1 MAKLNRKILGLLVLI
16 LAISVVIGIN
26 LLKNPILIDAEPEGV
41 EVTVY
46 NSDLGVVKEYRTKFL
61 NRGVNDVLYEGVAS
75 RIDPTSVRLKSVNS
89 EINILEQNFK
99 YDLVSKEKIL
109 ERYIDKE
116 ISAYQIYG
124 DNKEI
129 ITGKLLSF
137 TGDQLVIQDSEGKI
151 QILSSNNLLLPKLPD
166 GLITKPALEWLV
178 DSSEDKNHTLELSY
192 MTSGMNWNANYIAV
206 VNKDDSN
213 LDMNGWVTVT
223 NNAGTTFK
231 DASLKLVAGDIHRAS
246 VPAYGGISDYAIA
259 EKAITSRFAEEKLF
273 EYHMYDLKGKTTLR
287 NNEQKQISL
296 LSADNVNVEKE
307 YVYENS
313 YGWYYGSGRTN
324 KINVMLNFNNTEK
337 NNLGIALPKGT
348 VRVFKKDNSGKLQF
362 IGEDNIDHTPKD
374 EIIRIFVGQ
383 AFDVLGER
391 KQMDYKAISD
401 RVYEYVWEI
410 TLKNHKDSDI
420 VVTVLENT
428 GGDWE
433 VTEETY
439 PHVKESNNRIK
450 WRIPVKA
457 NSESKLTYTIR
468 YKW

>member
-1 MAKLNRKILGLLVLI
+1 MAKLNVKILGLFILI
-16 LAISVVIGIN
+16 LTISAVIGIT
-26 LLKNPILIDAEPEGV
+26 LLKNPILINTEPEGI

-61 NRGVNDVLYEGVAS
+61 NKGLNDVLYESVAS
-75 RIDPTSVRLKSVNS
+75 RIDPTSVRLKSLKG
-89 EINILEQNFK
+89 EINILEQNFQ
-99 YDLVSKEKIL
+99 YDLVSREKIL

-137 TGDQLVIQDSEGKI
+137 TGDHLVIQDSEGKI
-151 QILSSNNLLLPKLPD
+151 QILSSNNLLLPKLPE
-166 GLITKPALEWLV
+166 GLITKPTLEWILE
-178 DSSEDKNHTLELSY
+178 SSEDKNHTLELSY
-192 MTSGMNWNANYIAV
+192 MTSGMGWSANYVAV
-206 VNKDDSN
+206 VNNDDSK
-213 LDMNGWVTVT
+213 LDLNGWVTVT
-223 NNAGTTFK
+223 NNAGMTFK
-231 DASLKLVAGDIHRAS
+231 DASLKLVAGDIHRTS
-246 VPAYGGISDYAIA
+246 VPTYGGISDYTIA
-259 EKAITSRFAEEKLF
+259 EKAITSQFAEEKLF
-273 EYHMYDLKGKTTLR
+273 EYHMYDLKGRTTLR

-296 LSADNVNVEKE
+296 MSADNVNAEKE

-313 YGWYYGSGRTN
+313 YGWYYGSGSSN
-324 KINVMLNFNNTEK
+324 KVNVMLNFNNTEK

-348 VRVFKKDNSGKLQF
+348 VRVFKKDSDGKLQF

-401 RVYEYVWEI
+401 RVNEYTWEI

-433 VTEETY
+433 IMEENY
-439 PHVKESNNRIK
+439 KHIKESNNRIK
-450 WRIPVKA
+450 WMIPVKS
-457 NSESKLTYTIR
+457 NSESKLNYTIR